1 MNRRLLIVVGI
12 PILVG
17 AVVAIP
23 LGLALGSK
31 QWAFAGIAFAL
42 CVPPGLAI
50 VLLHAYLI
58 RTSPFG
64 RILAMAIGTF
74 VRLVTGFGGGLV
86 VFFLLRLE
94 ERSDKLAY
102 WIWILFAYLTTLVM
116 ELMVLAKPEAAP
128 R

>member
-1 MNRRLLIVVGI
+1 MIRRLLIVAGV
-12 PILVG
+12 PILIG

-23 LGLALGSK
+23 LGLALSSK
-31 QWAFAGIAFAL
+31 QWAFAGIALAL

-50 VLLHAYLI
+50 VVLHDYLI
-58 RTSPFG
+58 QTSPFG

-74 VRLVTGFGGGLV
+74 VRLVTGFGGGVV
-86 VFFLLRLE
+86 VFFLLGLE

-102 WIWILFAYLTTLVM
+102 WIWILFAYLTTLVT
-116 ELMVLAKPEAAP
+116 ELMVLAKPQAAP

>member
-1 MNRRLLIVVGI
+1 MNRRLLIVVGV

-23 LGLALGSK
+23 IGLALGSK
-31 QWAFAGIAFAL
+31 QWAFAGIAIAL

-50 VLLHAYLI
+50 VLLHDYLI
-58 RTSPFG
+58 QTSPFG

-74 VRLVTGFGGGLV
+74 VRLVAGFGGGIV

-116 ELMVLAKPEAAP
+116 ELVVLAKPQAAP

>member
-1 MNRRLLIVVGI
+1 MKSRLLIVVGI

-23 LGLALGSK
+23 LVLALGSK
-31 QWAFAGIAFAL
+31 QWTFAGIAFAL

-50 VLLHAYLI
+50 VILHDYLTQ
-58 RTSPFG
+58 TSPFG

-74 VRLVTGFGGGLV
+74 VRLVTGFGGGIV

-102 WIWILFAYLTTLVM
+102 WIWILFAYLTTLLV
-116 ELMVLAKPEAAP
+116 ELIVLTKPHAVP

>member
-1 MNRRLLIVVGI
+1 MIRRLLIVVGV
-12 PILVG
+12 PILIG

-23 LGLALGSK
+23 LGLALGLK

-42 CVPPGLAI
+42 CVTPGLAI
-50 VLLHAYLI
+50 VLLHDYLI
-58 RTSPFG
+58 QTSPFG

-74 VRLVTGFGGGLV
+74 VRLVTGFGGGVV
-86 VFFLLRLE
+86 VFFLLGLE

-102 WIWILFAYLTTLVM
+102 WSWILFAYLTTLVT
-116 ELMVLAKPEAAP
+116 ELMVLAKPQAAP

>member
-1 MNRRLLIVVGI
+1 MKSRLLIVVGI

-31 QWAFAGIAFAL
+31 QWTFAGIAFAL

-50 VLLHAYLI
+50 VVLHDYLI
-58 RTSPFG
+58 QTSPFG

-74 VRLVTGFGGGLV
+74 VRLVTGFGGGV
-86 VFFLLRLE
+86 VVWFLLGLD

-102 WIWILFAYLTTLVM
+102 WIWILFAYLTTLLV
-116 ELMVLAKPEAAP
+116 ELIVLTKPHAVP